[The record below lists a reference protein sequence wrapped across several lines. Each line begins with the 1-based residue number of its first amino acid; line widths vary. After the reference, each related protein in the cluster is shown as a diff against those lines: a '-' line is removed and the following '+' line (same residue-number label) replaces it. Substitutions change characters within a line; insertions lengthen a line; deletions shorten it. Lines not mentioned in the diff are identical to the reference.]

1 MEEKKKNNLFLK
13 VLLIL
18 FLIYISLYI
27 MNNLGYYNIASKN
40 KIITE
45 EKIKE
50 FEADVR
56 NGKSIDIKEYV
67 RDTTNYKNTYSN
79 LGYNI
84 SIGIDNVLN
93 KEKKKEDKIL
103 KKLFQ

>member
-93 KEKKKEDKIL
+93 KGLKKAGKIL